1 MDKKDIELDL
11 DDNILNQILRTETD
25 LRDYSHQIEF
35 ALKNHEN
42 LAVDKYI
49 KSGENLVTLHKQL
62 NDCENLLENTESVLF
77 TFQEE
82 LQNITNEIT
91 RLQQRSIFMAQQ
103 LCNRQSVKG
112 LMHQFIEDV
121 IVSEM
126 LISVISSYS
135 VTDDKFSTHLSIL
148 NYKILFVDE
157 QNFKDIKSQNDV
169 KDVIEKLKITAITKI
184 RHFIIEQINKFKKP
198 TTNYHIPQ
206 NTLFE
211 YKFLFEFL
219 LNHDSISA
227 HEIFNDYVDTLSK
240 VYYTYFKSYLSYLQ
254 KLQFEEAAT
263 KDDLL
268 AVEDPTSRTLFQ
280 KSMKKNTVFTI
291 GNRATVLNEI
301 DSSIIIPHQ
310 NNLTNLSFETIFRSV
325 QYALV
330 DNACREYK
338 FDCEF
343 FKVDQSIAQG
353 LFSQI
358 MGKTLSLLIKHLESF
373 VENCYDA
380 LALFLCGQLCIR
392 YQALCQNRLVP
403 VLAQYWD
410 TMLAMI
416 GTRFRFI
423 LKRHIQSVKDYDI
436 SKFNK
441 EKKPHFIMRRYAELV
456 SAIVSFSENNKCES
470 ELICSLTEEVLA
482 FVLRLATMFSTRKDR
497 LIFLINNYDLV
508 LRIMMERV
516 RDSTFEVDRFK
527 EELSAR
533 SKDYVDEVLH
543 VYFGG
548 MMEFVIDAENG
559 RDTDAESR
567 QLGLA
572 KTFTSTWKMSLEE
585 INKDILPSFPN
596 LTTGASLLQLAF
608 SQLIDYYH
616 RFQKALFAPNKA
628 QLPNIHV
635 IMIEI
640 KKYKTN
646 Y

>member
-1 MDKKDIELDL
+1 MDRKYIELDDTVL
-11 DDNILNQILRTETD
+11 SQILKTETD
-25 LRDYSHQIEF
+25 LRDYSRQIES
-35 ALKNHEN
+35 ALKHHEN
-42 LAVDKYI
+42 VAVDKYI
-49 KSGENLVTLHKQL
+49 GSGEQIVALHKHL
-62 NDCENLLENTESVLF
+62 NDCEGVLEHTESVLYA
-77 TFQEE
+77 FQEE
-82 LQNITNEIT
+82 LQNITDEIT
-91 RLQQRSIFMAQQ
+91 RLQQRSIFMTQQ

-112 LMHQFIEDV
+112 LMRQFIEDV
-121 IVSEM
+121 IVSEA
-126 LISVISSYS
+126 LIAAITTRP
-135 VTDDKFSTHLSIL
+135 VTDDQFSAHLSVL

-157 QNFKDIKSQNDV
+157 QNFKDVRSQNDV
-169 KDVIEKLKITAITKI
+169 KDVIDKLKIAALTKI
-184 RHFIIEQINKFKKP
+184 RHFVLEQIGKFKKP
-198 TTNYHIPQ
+198 ATNYHIPQ

-219 LNHDSISA
+219 QNHDAVSA
-227 HEIFNDYVDTLSK
+227 HEVLADYVDALSK

-254 KLQFEEAAT
+254 KFQFEEAAT

-268 AVEDPTSRTLFQ
+268 AVEDAASRSLFQ
-280 KSMKKNTVFTI
+280 KSIKKNTVFTI
-291 GNRATVLNEI
+291 GNRAAVLGEV
-301 DSSIIIPHQ
+301 DSPIIIPHQ
-310 NNLTNLSFETIFRSV
+310 NNLTNVSFETLFRSV

-343 FKVDQSIAQG
+343 FKVDQPTGQG

-358 MGKTLSLLIKHLESF
+358 MGKTLGLLVKHLENF
-373 VENCYDA
+373 VNDCYDA
-380 LALFLCGQLCIR
+380 LALFLCGQLCMR
-392 YQALCQNRLVP
+392 YQAVCQDRLVP

-423 LKRHIQSVKDYDI
+423 LRRHIQSVKDYDVA
-436 SKFNK
+436 KFNR
-441 EKKPHFIMRRYAELV
+441 EKKPHFVMRRYAELV
-456 SAIVSFSENNKCES
+456 SAIVSFGEDHKCEP
-470 ELICSLTEEVLA
+470 ELICCLTEEVSG
-482 FVLRLATMFSTRKDR
+482 FVLRLASAFSARKDR

-508 LRIMMERV
+508 LRTMMERV
-516 RDSTFEVDRFK
+516 RDGASFEVDRFK

-548 MMEFVIDAENG
+548 MMEFVADAENG
-559 RDTDAESR
+559 RDTDAGSR

-585 INKDILPSFPN
+585 INKEILPSFPN

-608 SQLIDYYH
+608 SQFIDYYH
-616 RFQKALFAPNKA
+616 RFQRALLPPNKA

>member
-1 MDKKDIELDL
+1 MDKNYIELD
-11 DDNILNQILRTETD
+11 DNVLNQILKTETD
-25 LRDYSHQIEF
+25 LRDYSQQVES

-42 LAVDKYI
+42 VAVANYI
-49 KSGENLVTLHKQL
+49 KSAEHIVTLHKHL
-62 NDCENLLENTESVLF
+62 NDCENVLEHTESVLF

-121 IVSEM
+121 IVSDT
-126 LISVISSYS
+126 LISVVTTCS
-135 VTDDKFSTHLSIL
+135 VTDEKFSAHLSVL

-157 QNFKDIKSQNDV
+157 QNFKDVKSQTDV
-169 KDVIEKLKITAITKI
+169 KDVIEKLKIAAVTKI
-184 RHFIIEQINKFKKP
+184 RHFILEQIGKFKKP

-211 YKFLFEFL
+211 YKYLFEFL
-219 LNHDSISA
+219 LNHDQTSA
-227 HEIFNDYVDTLSK
+227 QEILNDYVDALSK
-240 VYYTYFKSYLSYLQ
+240 VYYTYFKSYLSYLE

-291 GNRATVLNEI
+291 GNRASVLNEI
-301 DSSIIIPHQ
+301 DCSIIIPHQ
-310 NNLTNLSFETIFRSV
+310 NNLTNLSFETLFRSV

-343 FKVDQSIAQG
+343 FKVDQPTAQG

-358 MGKTLSLLIKHLESF
+358 MGKTLGLLIKHLENF

-380 LALFLCGQLCIR
+380 LALFLCGQLSMR

-410 TMLAMI
+410 TILAMI

-423 LKRHIQSVKDYDI
+423 LKRHVQSVKDYDI

-441 EKKPHFIMRRYAELV
+441 EKKPHFITRRYAELV
-456 SAIVSFSENNKCES
+456 SAIVSFSENNKCEP
-470 ELICSLTEEVLA
+470 ELICTLTEEVLG
-482 FVLRLATMFSTRKDR
+482 FVLRLATMFGTRKDR
-497 LIFLINNYDLV
+497 LIFLINNYDLA
-508 LRIMMERV
+508 LRILMERV
-516 RDSTFEVDRFK
+516 RDGTFEVDRFK

-548 MMEFVIDAENG
+548 MMEFVADAENG
-559 RDTDAESR
+559 RDVDSDSR

-572 KTFTSTWKMSLEE
+572 KTFASTWKMSLEE
-585 INKDILPSFPN
+585 INKEILPSFPN

-608 SQLIDYYH
+608 SQFIDHYH
-616 RFQKALFAPNKA
+616 RLQKMLTAPNRA

>member
-1 MDKKDIELDL
+1 MDSNYVEL
-11 DDNILNQILRTETD
+11 DDNVLSQILKTETD
-25 LRDYSHQIEF
+25 LRDYSQQIEST
-35 ALKNHEN
+35 LKSQEN
-42 LAVDKYI
+42 LAIDKYI
-49 KSGENLVTLHKQL
+49 KAGDQIVTLHKNL
-62 NDCENLLENTESVLF
+62 KECENILENTESVLF

-82 LQNITNEIT
+82 LKNITNEIT
-91 RLQQRSIFMAQQ
+91 RIQQRSISMAQQ

-112 LMHQFIEDV
+112 LLRQFIDDIV
-121 IVSEM
+121 IPES
-126 LISVISSYS
+126 LIVAITTCTVVDENFSSN
-135 VTDDKFSTHLSIL
+135 LSLL
-148 NYKILFVDE
+148 NYKILFIDE
-157 QNFKDIKSQNDV
+157 QNFKDVKSLNDV
-169 KDVIEKLKITAITKI
+169 KGVIENLKIVALTKI
-184 RHFIIEQINKFKKP
+184 RQFILEQINKFKKP

-219 LNHDSISA
+219 LNHDSISSR
-227 HEIFNDYVDTLSK
+227 EILNEYIDAVSK

-254 KLQFEEAAT
+254 KFQFEEAAT

-268 AVEDPTSRTLFQ
+268 AAEDPTTRSLFQ

-291 GNRATVLNEI
+291 GNRANVLNEI
-301 DSSIIIPHQ
+301 DSAIIIPHQ
-310 NNLTNLSFETIFRSV
+310 NNLTNLSFEALFRSV

-343 FKVDQSIAQG
+343 FKIDEPQAQS

-358 MGKTLSLLIKHLESF
+358 MGKTLGLLIKNLENF

-380 LALFLCGQLCIR
+380 LALFLCGQLSMR
-392 YQALCQNRLVP
+392 YQTICQKRLVP
-403 VLAQYWD
+403 VLTQYWD
-410 TMLAMI
+410 TLLAMI
-416 GTRFRFI
+416 GMRFQFI
-423 LKRHIQSVKDYDI
+423 MKRHVQSVKDYDI

-441 EKKPHFIMRRYAELV
+441 ETKPHFVMRRYAELV
-456 SAIVSFSENNKCES
+456 SVIISYSDNNRCEH
-470 ELICSLTEEVLA
+470 ELLCNLTEEVLGL
-482 FVLRLATMFSTRKDR
+482 VLRIATMFSTRKDR

-508 LRIMMERV
+508 LRILMERI
-516 RDSTFEVDRFK
+516 RDNTFEVDRFK

-548 MMEFVIDAENG
+548 MMEFVNDAENG
-559 RDTDAESR
+559 RNIDSDSR

-572 KTFTSTWKMSLEE
+572 KTFASTWKMSLEE
-585 INKDILPSFPN
+585 INKEILPSFPN

-608 SQLIDYYH
+608 SQFIDYYH
-616 RFQKALFAPNKA
+616 KFQKALLAPNKA

-635 IMIEI
+635 IMIEL

>member
-1 MDKKDIELDL
+1 MDQKYIELDG
-11 DDNILNQILRTETD
+11 NVLNQILKTETD
-25 LRDYSHQIEF
+25 LRDYSQQIES
-35 ALKNHEN
+35 ALKTHEN

-49 KSGENLVTLHKQL
+49 KSGEQIVTLHKHL
-62 NDCENLLENTESVLF
+62 NDCENILEHTESVLF

-91 RLQQRSIFMAQQ
+91 RLQQRSIFMTQQ

-121 IVSEM
+121 IVSEA
-126 LISVISSYS
+126 LISAITTCS
-135 VTDDKFSTHLSIL
+135 VTDEKFSAHLSVL

-157 QNFKDIKSQNDV
+157 QNFKDVKSQNDV
-169 KDVIEKLKITAITKI
+169 KDVIDKLKITALTKI
-184 RHFIIEQINKFKKP
+184 RHFILEQISKFKKP

-219 LNHDSISA
+219 QNHDTISA
-227 HEIFNDYVDTLSK
+227 HEVLNDYIDALSK
-240 VYYTYFKSYLSYLQ
+240 VYFTYFKSYLSYLQ
-254 KLQFEEAAT
+254 KFQFEEAAT

-291 GNRATVLNEI
+291 GNRAAVLNEI

-310 NNLTNLSFETIFRSV
+310 NNLTNISFETLFRSV

-343 FKVDQSIAQG
+343 FKVDQPTAQG

-358 MGKTLSLLIKHLESF
+358 MGKTLGLLVKHLENF
-373 VENCYDA
+373 VNNCYDA
-380 LALFLCGQLCIR
+380 LALFLCGQLSMR
-392 YQALCQNRLVP
+392 YQVLCQNRLVP
-403 VLAQYWD
+403 VLTQYWD

-436 SKFNK
+436 AKFNK

-456 SAIVSFSENNKCES
+456 SALLSFSENHKCEP
-470 ELICSLTEEVLA
+470 ELICCLTEEVLG
-482 FVLRLATMFSTRKDR
+482 FVLRLASMFSTRKDR

-508 LRIMMERV
+508 LRTMMERV

-548 MMEFVIDAENG
+548 MMEFVADAENG
-559 RDTDAESR
+559 RDTDADSR

-585 INKDILPSFPN
+585 INKEILPSFPN

-608 SQLIDYYH
+608 SQFIDYYH
-616 RFQKALFAPNKA
+616 RFQKALLAPNKA

>member
-1 MDKKDIELDL
+1 MESKYIELD
-11 DDNILNQILRTETD
+11 DNVLNQILKTETD
-25 LRDYSHQIEF
+25 LRDYSQEVEST
-35 ALKNHEN
+35 LKNHEN
-42 LAVDKYI
+42 LAIDKYI
-49 KSGENLVTLHKQL
+49 KSGEHIVTLHKNL
-62 NDCENLLENTESVLF
+62 NECEDILEHTESVLF

-82 LQNITNEIT
+82 LQNITNEIN
-91 RLQQRSIFMAQQ
+91 RLRHRSIVMAQQ

-121 IVSEM
+121 IVSES
-126 LISVISSYS
+126 LISAITTCS
-135 VTDDKFSTHLSIL
+135 VTDEKFSTHLSLL

-157 QNFKDIKSQNDV
+157 QNFKDVKSQNDV
-169 KDVIEKLKITAITKI
+169 KDVIDSLKITAITKI
-184 RHFIIEQINKFKKP
+184 HHFILEQINKFKKP

-211 YKFLFEFL
+211 YKFLYEFL
-219 LNHDSISA
+219 LNHNSTIA
-227 HEIFNDYVDTLSK
+227 HEIFNNYVDAVSK

-254 KLQFEEAAT
+254 KFQIEEAAT

-268 AVEDPTSRTLFQ
+268 AVEDSTSRSIFQ

-291 GNRATVLNEI
+291 GNRANVLNEI

-310 NNLTNLSFETIFRSV
+310 NHLTNLSFETVFRSV

-343 FKVDQSIAQG
+343 FKVDQPTAQG
-353 LFSQI
+353 YFSQI
-358 MGKTLSLLIKHLESF
+358 MGKTLGLLIKDLENF

-380 LALFLCGQLCIR
+380 LALFLCGQLSMR
-392 YQALCQNRLVP
+392 YQALCQKRLVP
-403 VLAQYWD
+403 VLVQYWD

-423 LKRHIQSVKDYDI
+423 LKRHIRSVKDYDI

-456 SAIVSFSENNKCES
+456 SAIVSFSENNKCEPI
-470 ELICSLTEEVLA
+470 LIGSLTEEVLG
-482 FVLRLATMFSTRKDR
+482 FVLRLASMFATRKDR

-508 LRIMMERV
+508 LRILMERI
-516 RDSTFEVDRFK
+516 RENTFEVERFK

-548 MMEFVIDAENG
+548 MMEFVTDSENG
-559 RDTDAESR
+559 RDTDSDSR

-572 KTFTSTWKMSLEE
+572 KTLESTWKMSLEE
-585 INKDILPSFPN
+585 INKEILPSFPN

-608 SQLIDYYH
+608 SQFIEYYH
-616 RFQKALFAPNKA
+616 RFQKALLPPNKA

>member
-1 MDKKDIELDL
+1 MDQKYIELD
-11 DDNILNQILRTETD
+11 DNVLNQILKTETD
-25 LRDYSHQIEF
+25 LRDYSQQIES

-42 LAVDKYI
+42 LAIDKYI
-49 KSGENLVTLHKQL
+49 KTGEQIVTLHKHL
-62 NDCENLLENTESVLF
+62 NDCENVLEHTQSVLF

-91 RLQQRSIFMAQQ
+91 RLQQRSIFMTQQ

-121 IVSEM
+121 IVSET
-126 LISVISSYS
+126 LISVITLCS
-135 VTDDKFSTHLSIL
+135 VTDEKFSTHLSVL

-157 QNFKDIKSQNDV
+157 QNFKDIKSQHDV

-184 RHFIIEQINKFKKP
+184 RHFIMEQISKFKKP
-198 TTNYHIPQ
+198 ATNYHIPQ

-219 LNHDSISA
+219 QNHDTISA
-227 HEIFNDYVDTLSK
+227 HEVLIDYVDALSK

-254 KLQFEEAAT
+254 KFQFEEAAT

-268 AVEDPTSRTLFQ
+268 AVEDPTSRSLFQ
-280 KSMKKNTVFTI
+280 KSIKKNTVFTI
-291 GNRATVLNEI
+291 GNRAAVLNEI
-301 DSSIIIPHQ
+301 NSAIIIPHQ
-310 NNLTNLSFETIFRSV
+310 NNLTNISFETLFRSV
-325 QYALV
+325 QYGLV

-343 FKVDQSIAQG
+343 FKVDQSTAQG

-358 MGKTLSLLIKHLESF
+358 MGKTLGLLVKHLESF
-373 VENCYDA
+373 VDNCYDA
-380 LALFLCGQLCIR
+380 LALFLCGQISMS
-392 YQALCQNRLVP
+392 YQTLCQNRLVP

-410 TMLAMI
+410 TMLALI

-456 SAIVSFSENNKCES
+456 SAIVSFSENQKYEP
-470 ELICSLTEEVLA
+470 ELICSLTEEVLG

-527 EELSAR
+527 DELSAR

-548 MMEFVIDAENG
+548 MMEFVNDAENG
-559 RDTDAESR
+559 RDTDADSR
-567 QLGLA
+567 QMGLA

-585 INKDILPSFPN
+585 INKEILPSFPN

-608 SQLIDYYH
+608 SQFIDYYT
-616 RFQKALFAPNKA
+616 RFQKALLASNKA

>member
-1 MDKKDIELDL
+1 MEQKYIELD
-11 DDNILNQILRTETD
+11 DNVLNQILKTETD
-25 LRDYSHQIEF
+25 LRDYSQQVES

-42 LAVDKYI
+42 LAIDKYI
-49 KSGENLVTLHKQL
+49 KSGEHIVTLHKHL
-62 NDCENLLENTESVLF
+62 NDCENVLEHTESVLF

-82 LQNITNEIT
+82 LQNITNEIN

-112 LMHQFIEDV
+112 LMHQFVEDV
-121 IVSEM
+121 IVSET
-126 LISVISSYS
+126 LISVITACS
-135 VTDDKFSTHLSIL
+135 VTDEKFSTHLSVL

-157 QNFKDIKSQNDV
+157 QNLKDVKSQSDV
-169 KDVIEKLKITAITKI
+169 KDVIEKLKITAVTKI
-184 RHFIIEQINKFKKP
+184 RHFILEQISKFKKP

-219 LNHDSISA
+219 LNHDAICA
-227 HEIFNDYVDTLSK
+227 QEIFNDYVDALSK
-240 VYYTYFKSYLSYLQ
+240 VYFTYFKSYLSYLQ
-254 KLQFEEAAT
+254 KFQFEEAAT

-268 AVEDPTSRTLFQ
+268 AVEEPTSRTLFQ
-280 KSMKKNTVFTI
+280 KSIKKNTVFTI
-291 GNRATVLNEI
+291 ANRATVLNEI
-301 DSSIIIPHQ
+301 DCSIIIPHQ
-310 NNLTNLSFETIFRSV
+310 NNLTNLSFETLFRSV

-343 FKVDQSIAQG
+343 FKVDQPTAQG

-358 MGKTLSLLIKHLESF
+358 MGKTLGLLIKHLESF

-380 LALFLCGQLCIR
+380 LALFLCGQLSMR
-392 YQALCQNRLVP
+392 YQVLCQNRMVP

-456 SAIVSFSENNKCES
+456 SAIISLTSENNKCEP
-470 ELICSLTEEVLA
+470 ELICSLTEEVLG

-508 LRIMMERV
+508 LRILMERV
-516 RDSTFEVDRFK
+516 RENTFEVDRFK

-548 MMEFVIDAENG
+548 MMEFVTDAENG
-559 RDTDAESR
+559 RDIDSDSR

-585 INKDILPSFPN
+585 INKEILPSFPN

-616 RFQKALFAPNKA
+616 RFQKALLAPNKA

>member
-1 MDKKDIELDL
+1 MDKKYIELD
-11 DDNILNQILRTETD
+11 DNVLNQILKTETD
-25 LRDYSHQIEF
+25 LRDYSQQVES

-42 LAVDKYI
+42 LAIDKYI
-49 KSGENLVTLHKQL
+49 KSGEHIVTLHKHL
-62 NDCENLLENTESVLF
+62 NDCENVLEHTESVLF

-82 LQNITNEIT
+82 LQKITNEIT

-121 IVSEM
+121 IVSET
-126 LISVISSYS
+126 LISVITTCS
-135 VTDDKFSTHLSIL
+135 VTDEKFSTHLSVL
-148 NYKILFVDE
+148 NYKILFIDE
-157 QNFKDIKSQNDV
+157 HNFKDIKSQNDV
-169 KDVIEKLKITAITKI
+169 KDVIENLRITAITKI
-184 RHFIIEQINKFKKP
+184 RCFILEQINKFKKP

-206 NTLFE
+206 NTLYE

-219 LNHDSISA
+219 LNHDLICTQEISS
-227 HEIFNDYVDTLSK
+227 EYVDTLSK
-240 VYYTYFKSYLSYLQ
+240 VYFTYFKSYLNYLQ
-254 KLQFEEAAT
+254 KFQFEEAAT

-280 KSMKKNTVFTI
+280 KSIKKNTVFTI
-291 GNRATVLNEI
+291 GNRASVLNEI

-310 NNLTNLSFETIFRSV
+310 NNLTNISFEKLFRSV

-343 FKVDQSIAQG
+343 FKADHSTAQG
-353 LFSQI
+353 IFTQI
-358 MGKTLSLLIKHLESF
+358 MKRTLELLIKHLENF

-380 LALFLCGQLCIR
+380 LALFLCGQLCMR
-392 YQALCQNRLVP
+392 YQVLCQNRLVP
-403 VLAQYWD
+403 VLTQYWD
-410 TMLAMI
+410 IMLAMI

-456 SAIVSFSENNKCES
+456 SAIVSFSENNKCEP
-470 ELICSLTEEVLA
+470 ELICSLTEEVLSLI
-482 FVLRLATMFSTRKDR
+482 LRLANMFNTHKDR

-508 LRIMMERV
+508 LRILMERV
-516 RDSTFEVDRFK
+516 RDTTFEVERFK

-548 MMEFVIDAENG
+548 MMDFVKDVDNG
-559 RDTDAESR
+559 RDTDGDSR

-585 INKDILPSFPN
+585 INKEILPSFPN

-608 SQLIDYYH
+608 SQLIEYYH
-616 RFQKALFAPNKA
+616 RFQKALLALNKA

>member
-1 MDKKDIELDL
+1 MDKKFIELDDNVL
-11 DDNILNQILRTETD
+11 DQILKSETD
-25 LRDYSHQIEF
+25 LRNYSQQVESD
-35 ALKNHEN
+35 LKHYEN
-42 LAVDKYI
+42 LDVEKYI
-49 KSGENLVTLHKQL
+49 KSGDQIVTLHKHL
-62 NDCENLLENTESVLF
+62 NHCENVLEHTESVLY

-121 IVSEM
+121 IVSET
-126 LISVISSYS
+126 LISVITTCS
-135 VTDDKFSTHLSIL
+135 VTDEKFSTHLSVL

-157 QNFKDIKSQNDV
+157 QNFKDVKSQNDV
-169 KDVIEKLKITAITKI
+169 KDVYEKLKITATSKI
-184 RHFIIEQINKFKKP
+184 RHFIMEQINKFKKP

-227 HEIFNDYVDTLSK
+227 QEIYNDYVDTLSK
-240 VYYTYFKSYLSYLQ
+240 VYFTYFKSYLTYLQ

-301 DSSIIIPHQ
+301 DNSIIIPHQ
-310 NNLTNLSFETIFRSV
+310 NNVTNLSFEAIFRSV

-343 FKVDQSIAQG
+343 FKVDQPTAQG
-353 LFSQI
+353 LFSKI
-358 MGKTLSLLIKHLESF
+358 MGKTLTLLIKHLEHF

-380 LALFLCGQLCIR
+380 LALFLCGQLSMR

-410 TMLAMI
+410 TILAMI

-423 LKRHIQSVKDYDI
+423 LERHIQSVKDYDI

-441 EKKPHFIMRRYAELV
+441 EKKPHFIVRRYAELV
-456 SAIVSFSENNKCES
+456 SAIVSFSENNKCEP
-470 ELICSLTEEVLA
+470 ELICSLTEEVLG
-482 FVLRLATMFSTRKDR
+482 FVLRLATMFRTRKDR

-508 LRIMMERV
+508 LRILMERV
-516 RDSTFEVDRFK
+516 RDSSFEVDRFK

-533 SKDYVDEVLH
+533 SKDYVDEVLQ

-548 MMEFVIDAENG
+548 MMKFVTDAENG
-559 RDTDAESR
+559 QDIDSDSR

-585 INKDILPSFPN
+585 INKEILPSFPN

-616 RFQKALFAPNKA
+616 RFQKALLASNKA

>member
-1 MDKKDIELDL
+1 MDKKYIELD
-11 DDNILNQILRTETD
+11 DNVLNQILKTETD
-25 LRDYSHQIEF
+25 LRDYSQQVES

-42 LAVDKYI
+42 LAIDKYI
-49 KSGENLVTLHKQL
+49 KSGEHIVTLHKHL
-62 NDCENLLENTESVLF
+62 NDCENVLEHTESVLF

-82 LQNITNEIT
+82 LQKITNEIT

-121 IVSEM
+121 IVSET
-126 LISVISSYS
+126 LISVITTCA
-135 VTDDKFSTHLSIL
+135 VTDEKFSTHLSVL

-169 KDVIEKLKITAITKI
+169 KDVIENLKITAITKI
-184 RHFIIEQINKFKKP
+184 RCFILEQINKFKKP

-206 NTLFE
+206 NTLYE

-219 LNHDSISA
+219 LNHDLICTQEISN
-227 HEIFNDYVDTLSK
+227 EYIDTLSK
-240 VYYTYFKSYLSYLQ
+240 VYFTYFKSYLNYLQ
-254 KLQFEEAAT
+254 KFQFEEAAT

-268 AVEDPTSRTLFQ
+268 AVEDPNSRTLFQ
-280 KSMKKNTVFTI
+280 KSIKKNTVFTI

-310 NNLTNLSFETIFRSV
+310 NNLTNLSFEKLFRSV

-343 FKVDQSIAQG
+343 FKVDQTNAQG
-353 LFSQI
+353 IFTQI
-358 MGKTLSLLIKHLESF
+358 MKRTLELLIKHLEHF
-373 VENCYDA
+373 VENSYDA
-380 LALFLCGQLCIR
+380 LALFLCGQLCMR
-392 YQALCQNRLVP
+392 YKVICQNRLVP
-403 VLAQYWD
+403 VLMQYWD
-410 TMLAMI
+410 IMLAMI

-456 SAIVSFSENNKCES
+456 SAILSFSENNKCEP
-470 ELICSLTEEVLA
+470 ELINSLTEEVLGLI
-482 FVLRLATMFSTRKDR
+482 LRLAIMFNNRKDR

-508 LRIMMERV
+508 LRILMERV

-533 SKDYVDEVLH
+533 SKDYVDEVLQ

-548 MMEFVIDAENG
+548 MMEFVKDVDNG
-559 RDTDAESR
+559 RDIDADSR

-585 INKDILPSFPN
+585 INKEILPSFPN

-608 SQLIDYYH
+608 SQLIEYYH
-616 RFQKALFAPNKA
+616 RFQKALLALNKA